1 MSENDNNYYVMSYDP
16 TGEGCPV
23 SMAGFFN
30 CENFEWD
37 PYEPN
42 PNKLDI
48 KHDYSIN
55 LTGLGVGIEDL
66 DFDFYQVGTTY
77 VSKAFLKVCDDLGVK
92 YRAVPLELKSGK
104 KTRRGEFF
112 IFLPGESLAAMDKE
126 RSVYEVS
133 KDIETGAIIDS
144 PLYPGAVSIDKVE
157 FFVVS
162 ECIRAD
168 VFRCQ
173 ETLELFCSER
183 FKMSVHNLKGIS
195 FVKIDSSYRY
205 DPWAEFDD
213 L

>member
-1 MSENDNNYYVMSYDP
+1 MSENDNNYYAMSYDS
-16 TGEGCPV
+16 TGEGYPV

-30 CENFEWD
+30 CEQFEWD
-37 PYEPN
+37 PYETN

-55 LTGLGVGIEDL
+55 LTSLGVEIKDI
-66 DFDFYQVGTTY
+66 DFDFYQVGATY
-77 VSKAFLKVCDDLGVK
+77 VSKAFLKICDDLGVK

-104 KTRRGEFF
+104 KTRRGDFF
-112 IFLPGESLAAMDKE
+112 IFLPGESLATMDKE

-133 KDIETGAIIDS
+133 NIETSATVYS
-144 PLYPGAVSIDKVE
+144 PLYPGAVSIDKIE

-162 ECIRAD
+162 EYIRAD
-168 VFRCQ
+168 FFRCQ
-173 ETLELFCSER
+173 ETLELFCSKR
-183 FKMSVHNLKGIS
+183 FKLSAHNLKGIS

-205 DPWAEFDD
+205 DPWAGFDD